1 MQAPTFSGSWKQ
13 LEVNTVFG
21 KLAEGFLFFF
31 FAPRGLFILFVSLVL
46 LLVRVYHVLFEFH
59 ISTGTWRNRNTSREE
74 QND

>member
-13 LEVNTVFG
+13 LEVNTAFG
-21 KLAEGFLFFF
+21 KLAEGFFF
-31 FAPRGLFILFVSLVL
+31 FAPRGLFILFVSLV